1 VDYIL
6 VDTSVWINFLRYG
19 DEHLEGALNQGLV
32 LCHPYIIGE
41 LACGHLSNR
50 EKILSLLHDLPAAAV
65 VEHEEALHFIDQ
77 HKLMGKGLGYID
89 IHLLASAMLTGVNLW
104 TLDKTLVK
112 MAKKL
117 NTHYQEN
124 L

>member
-1 VDYIL
+1 MDYIL

-19 DEHLEGALNQGLV
+19 DKQHEEVLNQGLV

-50 EKILSLLHDLPAAAV
+50 EKILSLLHDLPMATV
-65 VEHEEALHFIDQ
+65 VEHYEVLHFIDR
-77 HKLMGKGLGYID
+77 HNLMGRGLGYID
-89 IHLLASAMLTGVNLW
+89 IHLLASAMLTGVKLW
-104 TLDKTLVK
+104 TMDKTLVK

-117 NTHYQEN
+117 YAHYQEN